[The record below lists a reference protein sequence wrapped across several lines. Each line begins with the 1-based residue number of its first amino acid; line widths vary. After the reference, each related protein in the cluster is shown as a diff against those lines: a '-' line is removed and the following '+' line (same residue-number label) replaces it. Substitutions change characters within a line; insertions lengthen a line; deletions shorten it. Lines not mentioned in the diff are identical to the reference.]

1 MSLHPHI
8 TSQLGRERQRQM
20 LADASRRQIRRQL
33 RRPQRHHGAR
43 TANPVGTII
52 RRVTTAI
59 AGAGRHPAALA
70 RSSVQS
76 GAASAPEGRS

>member
-1 MSLHPHI
+1 MSLHPHT

-20 LADASRRQIRRQL
+20 LADASRRQI

-59 AGAGRHPAALA
+59 AGAGRHLDALA

-76 GAASAPEGRS
+76 GAASAPEGRG